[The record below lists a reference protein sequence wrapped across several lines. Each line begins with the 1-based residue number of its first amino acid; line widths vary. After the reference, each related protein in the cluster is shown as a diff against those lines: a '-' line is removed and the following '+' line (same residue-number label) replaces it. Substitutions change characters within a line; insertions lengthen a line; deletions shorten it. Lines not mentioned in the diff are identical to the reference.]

1 LIQVFAMQFVGG
13 GGGGLFGGGV
23 GDSLCSDGAS
33 AGPRGVLLLIEGTK
47 Y

>member
-1 LIQVFAMQFVGG
+1 MQLVGG

-33 AGPRGVLLLIEGTK
+33 AELRDVLLLLADALPK
-47 Y
+47 